1 MIAFTSWKDQGGA
14 WGRNKIL
21 VVGEDVSKYVFE
33 TQIRE
38 CISGQ
43 TLIDSFFSL
52 QSEND
57 STQRGL
63 ALIQFL
69 N

>member
-1 MIAFTSWKDQGGA
+1 MRANMYLK
-14 WGRNKIL
+14 
-21 VVGEDVSKYVFE
+21 
-33 TQIRE
+33 QIRE
-38 CISGQ
+38 CISRQ